1 MSSLEVSQVLLMG
14 SDGLLELLDVLGP
27 ALTEGRLCL
36 AVSLLPLLRRR
47 IDLSIAL
54 ADAHVQVPTHDI

>member
-1 MSSLEVSQVLLMG
+1 MSMSSLEVGQVLLMG

-47 IDLSIAL
+47 VDLTVTL
-54 ADAHVQVPTHDI
+54 ANAA